1 MTAQQWFFEFD
12 DKAWAKVNLHADL
25 PPAARHA
32 LEKAIWRYRTRPR
45 PRNSDIK
52 AELIKLAAR
61 VDALRVTLR
70 NLSDW
75 TFHTLGNSIDVDE
88 ESKRMGFQCMEW
100 LLPLHDLAANT
111 ALGMAKQHPGS
122 NSRDREWLVAAAA
135 KIYKGHAKK
144 SFKDFRYRKRFICNL
159 LEAAGVNVGKEGA
172 IKTMIREY
180 RDGTL
185 LPTQELE
192 DIYRMLHN

>member
-1 MTAQQWFFEFD
+1 MTAQHWFFEFD
-12 DKAWAKVNLHADL
+12 DKAWAKVNLHANL

-32 LEKAIWRYRTRPR
+32 LEKAIWRYRIRPR
-45 PRNSDIK
+45 PRTCDIK
-52 AELIKLAAR
+52 DELTNLAAK
-61 VDALRVTLR
+61 VDSLRMAIS

-75 TFHTLGNSIDVDE
+75 AFHTLGNSIEVGE
-88 ESKRMGFQCMEW
+88 ASKRMGFQCMEW
-100 LLPLHDLAANT
+100 LLPLHDLAAKT

-122 NSRDREWLVAAAA
+122 DSSNREWLVAAAA
-135 KIYKGHAKK
+135 KIFEGHAKK
-144 SFKDFRYRKRFICNL
+144 SFKDFKNRKQFICNL

-172 IKTMIREY
+172 IKRMIREY

-185 LPTQELE
+185 LPAQELE